1 MQIIAFILILLMVLS
16 ALRVVIGPTLWD
28 RLLGF
33 NLIASKLVMLV
44 ILVASIKGTSLYLD
58 IALIFALFGFIG
70 VVYFTKFLSW
80 KEDK

>member
-1 MQIIAFILILLMVLS
+1 MQVVALILILLMVLS

-58 IALIFALFGFIG
+58 IALVFALFGFIG

>member
-1 MQIIAFILILLMVLS
+1 MQIVALILILLMILS

-44 ILVASIKGTSLYLD
+44 ILVASIKETSLYLD
-58 IALIFALFGFIG
+58 IALVFALFGFIG

>member
-16 ALRVVIGPTLWD
+16 ALRAVIGPTLWD